1 MPELLAHTSL
11 DPESMAV
18 LKDNIQQFL
27 QCVPVFRFLDAAAQ
41 TDDALGLCRWM
52 DLNRRVLFLPEYI
65 GTSSGYQNNNRG

>member
-1 MPELLAHTSL
+1 
-11 DPESMAV
+11 MAV

-27 QCVPVFRFLDAAAQ
+27 QCVLLFSIRMRVADEPFR
-41 TDDALGLCRWM
+41 RWM